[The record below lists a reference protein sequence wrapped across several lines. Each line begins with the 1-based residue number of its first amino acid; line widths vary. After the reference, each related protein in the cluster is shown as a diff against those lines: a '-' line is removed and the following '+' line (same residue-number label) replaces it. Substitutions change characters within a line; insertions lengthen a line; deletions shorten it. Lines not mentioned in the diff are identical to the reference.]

1 MSTLKLEIITPLGIK
16 FSSDV
21 EYILLKT
28 TEGNMGILPNHAPFV
43 AGLQSEEIKIKINK
57 TKEISYYISGGFL
70 EISDEKI
77 VVIVEE
83 AMLPNEINLLEAKKE
98 LEFAKK
104 RIEKLNEDRQVILA
118 QKSLQDALMK
128 VKIAEKFL

>member
-16 FSSDV
+16 FSSNV

-77 VVIVEE
+77 VIIVEE

-104 RIEKLNEDRQVILA
+104 RIEKLNEDRQVVLA